1 MNVNCGRIISIIL
14 CAFFVLTLFSCADH
28 SEKNPGGTQGS
39 SPEQTTAPEQTTE
52 AQSTVT
58 PIAEAMRIEEGYVV
72 TSEQTFN
79 MIGEEKKQIITVTA
93 RVATLKSEN
102 GDHALYFDILNEYG
116 AIRDFIIWKGRCQ
129 LHINNE
135 GELYL
140 FRINA
145 KSDLTMGSAETSVYC
160 ISDSTGNLS
169 GETLEKAE
177 IVKMMISNDASLN
190 FSLWE
195 ELSISKFRIH
205 FLNFFSGYDNLLI
218 AAAKEDKNENGEGY
232 VYLIADSYSDAEK
245 DMTYSPDSK
254 TPRIDLMINEVKD
267 KFTVDHIIRL
277 FSK

>member
-1 MNVNCGRIISIIL
+1 MISLIL
-14 CAFFVLTLFSCADH
+14 CAILALSLFSCADH

-39 SPEQTTAPEQTTE
+39 SPEKTTAPEQTTE

-79 MIGEEKKQIITVTA
+79 MIGEEKKQEITVTA
-93 RVATLKSEN
+93 RVATLKGEN

-116 AIRDFIIWKGRCQ
+116 AIDDFKIWKGRCQ

-140 FRINA
+140 FRINT
-145 KSDLTMGSAETSVYC
+145 KNVLTSGSAEASIYSV
-160 ISDSTGNLS
+160 SDIVADQS
-169 GETLEKAE
+169 GSEILDRAK
-177 IVKMMISNDASLN
+177 IVKVPSSYDASLN
-190 FSLWE
+190 FSLDRSAAIALYKSHFIEFFDKYDHLLTVAAE
-195 ELSISKFRIH
+195 ELTEEEK
-205 FLNFFSGYDNLLI
+205 G
-218 AAAKEDKNENGEGY
+218 KGY

-245 DMTYSPDSK
+245 DVTYSPESK